1 MYESLLIAVVMRTDQ
16 HRIKDVGA
24 RVLSPR
30 PKKDVLMFNTE
41 MMKPVLMGA
50 VGGAVALAIVGFS
63 WGGWVTGG
71 TAEAMAKKQAKS
83 ATVAALAPIC
93 AAKFQADT
101 GFDAKLTELNETRA
115 YQRSAFIEKGGW
127 ATMPGNEKGDRD
139 VAKACAEMIIE
150 MAEA

>member
-1 MYESLLIAVVMRTDQ
+1 
-16 HRIKDVGA
+16 
-24 RVLSPR
+24 
-30 PKKDVLMFNTE
+30 MFNTE
-41 MMKPVLMGA
+41 AMKPVLMGA

-71 TAEAMAKKQAKS
+71 TAEAMAEKQAKS

-101 GFDAKLTELNETRA
+101 GFDAKLSELNETRA
-115 YQRSAFIEKGGW
+115 YQRSSFIEKGGW
-127 ATMPGNEKGDRD
+127 ATMPGKDKGDRD